1 MQQTTTYLEHASSG
15 KFPPKQFPETPGHRA
30 NGPVTQVAVIHIV
43 DDDDEFRKA
52 IARLLVALGY
62 EVRCYQNAG
71 DYLLADK
78 QCDGPA
84 CLLLD
89 YMMPGPSGLELQ
101 AALANSELKL
111 PTIFLS
117 GRADIGIAVD
127 ALKNGA
133 QDFLVKPVDQEK
145 LVNAIEL
152 AVGQYSTSHDNSK
165 SAPYLHDRYVTLSER
180 EKTVFEYV
188 VSGKLNKE
196 IAYQLKISERTV
208 KAHRASVMQKMQANS
223 LAELVYMAVHLG
235 FTLPTA
241 TTPK

>member
-1 MQQTTTYLEHASSG
+1 MQQTTSYS
-15 KFPPKQFPETPGHRA
+15 KQVPA
-30 NGPVTQVAVIHIV
+30 NQVRTSQISRTQGSPANAPVIHIV

-52 IARLLVALGY
+52 ISRLLVALGY
-62 EVRCYQNAG
+62 QVRCYQNAG

-78 QCDGPA
+78 HCDGPA

-101 AALANSELKL
+101 TALAGSEHVL

-145 LVNAIEL
+145 LVSAIEH
-152 AVGQYSTSHDNSK
+152 AISQYTSVNDDSNSA
-165 SAPYLHDRYVTLSER
+165 SHLQDRYSTLSER
-180 EKTVFEYV
+180 EKTVFGHV

-208 KAHRASVMQKMQANS
+208 KAHRACVMQKMQARS
-223 LAELVYMAVHLG
+223 LAELVHMAVHLG
-235 FTLPTA
+235 FTLPTV
-241 TTPK
+241 TTPKHAD